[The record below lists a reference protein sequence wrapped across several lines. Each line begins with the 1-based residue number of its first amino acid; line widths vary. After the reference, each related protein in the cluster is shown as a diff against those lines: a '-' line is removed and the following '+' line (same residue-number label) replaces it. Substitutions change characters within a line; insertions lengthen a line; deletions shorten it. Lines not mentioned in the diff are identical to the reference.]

1 MLSTIGAGGVGEDLT
16 LEVMGNGRVEWRT
29 AMRSVAIVLVG
40 LGCTLAPVDVVTQ
53 SLTFPLDDVSRHWCA
68 CPIRTKRRAG
78 RAVALMVA
86 RADPEANREVV
97 RHPEFVSIWHPAASP
112 PWDSR
117 RISMMQPPREIDEL
131 VNIRLFDRDHLST
144 A

>member
-53 SLTFPLDDVSRHWCA
+53 SRTFHLTTCHAISAP
-68 CPIRTKRRAG
+68 
-78 RAVALMVA
+78 
-86 RADPEANREVV
+86 V
-97 RHPEFVSIWHPAASP
+97 RSAASAGP
-112 PWDSR
+112 VAQW
-117 RISMMQPPREIDEL
+117 
-131 VNIRLFDRDHLST
+131 H
-144 A
+144 